1 MTTFNRHLGLSATGL
16 LAATALA
23 TALATTPALAQ
34 DPVRVG
40 VILTLS
46 GPPASL
52 GEQARDG
59 FQLAIEKLGNELGGR
74 PVEVI
79 VVDDE
84 LRPEVAITRVQGLI
98 ERDGVDFV
106 VGPIFSNIA
115 LAIARPIVEA
125 DRFLISP
132 NAGPSPLA
140 GADCHPNFFATSY
153 QNDQNHEV
161 MGAVAQSR
169 GYERVVLLTPNY
181 QAGRDAMAGFKR
193 HFEGTVLDEIYVPLG
208 QLDFSAELARIAALS
223 PDAIF
228 TFMPGGMGVNLVRQY
243 SQAGLTDRI
252 PFLSAFTVDESTL
265 PAQQDAAVGMY
276 GGMSWAPDMD
286 NEANRAFVS
295 AFEEKYGRVPA
306 SYAAFA
312 FDTAMLL
319 DSVVRAV
326 DGDLSDRDAV
336 REAIRAADFTSV
348 RGDFAFNTNNFP
360 IQNFYLVQVN
370 KRDDGLFETR
380 VVERVFEEYGD
391 VYASECQMGG

>member
-1 MTTFNRHLGLSATGL
+1 MTTFNRHLGLGAAGL
-16 LAATALA
+16 LAA

-84 LRPEVAITRVQGLI
+84 LKPDVAITRVQGLI

-115 LAIARPIVEA
+115 LAIARPVVEA

-169 GYERVVLLTPNY
+169 GYERVILLTPNY

-208 QLDFSAELARIAALS
+208 QLDFSAELARIASMS

-265 PAQQDAAVGMY
+265 PAQQDAAVGMF

-391 VYASECQMGG
+391 VYAEQCQMGG